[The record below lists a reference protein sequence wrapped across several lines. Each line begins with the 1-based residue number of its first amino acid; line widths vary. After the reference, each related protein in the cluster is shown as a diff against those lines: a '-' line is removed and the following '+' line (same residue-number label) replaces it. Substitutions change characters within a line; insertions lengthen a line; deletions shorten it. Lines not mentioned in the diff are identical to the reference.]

1 MKDSKKQAYAMADSY
16 ENQNHYNSA
25 QGDKTSTVSII
36 ITK

>member
-25 QGDKTSTVSII
+25 QGNKTGNS
-36 ITK
+36 KYYYN